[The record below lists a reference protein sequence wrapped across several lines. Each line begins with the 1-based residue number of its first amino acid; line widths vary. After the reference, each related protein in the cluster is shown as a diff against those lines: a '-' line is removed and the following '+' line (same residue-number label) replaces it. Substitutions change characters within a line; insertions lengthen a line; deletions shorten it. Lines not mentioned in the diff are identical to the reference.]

1 MKALETAL
9 RAVRDQGRTALVPY
23 FMAGL
28 SDDWTTTIDALIA
41 GGADAIEIGLPF
53 SDPLMDGVVIQEAG
67 TKALER
73 GTTLDS
79 VVDELAQHSFGVPL
93 IVMTY
98 YNVLLHEGLNSAASK
113 LKRAGISG
121 AIIPDLTLEESAEWR
136 AACDENGIATILMVA
151 PSTSTHRAATL
162 VASTEGFAYAA
173 ARMAVTGAASD
184 EGTGGDVVSQ
194 IREYSDIP
202 AYIGIGIT
210 TPEQAAQASKVADGV
225 IVGSALVKLLL
236 AGANQAEVTAFVA
249 SLRAAI

>member
-1 MKALETAL
+1 
-9 RAVRDQGRTALVPY
+9 
-23 FMAGL
+23 
-28 SDDWTTTIDALIA
+28 
-41 GGADAIEIGLPF
+41 
-53 SDPLMDGVVIQEAG
+53 
-67 TKALER
+67 
-73 GTTLDS
+73 
-79 VVDELAQHSFGVPL
+79 
-93 IVMTY
+93 
-98 YNVLLHEGLNSAASK
+98 
-113 LKRAGISG
+113 
-121 AIIPDLTLEESAEWR
+121 
-136 AACDENGIATILMVA
+136 MVA

-162 VASTEGFAYAA
+162 VASTEGFAYAS

-194 IREYSDIP
+194 IREHSDIP